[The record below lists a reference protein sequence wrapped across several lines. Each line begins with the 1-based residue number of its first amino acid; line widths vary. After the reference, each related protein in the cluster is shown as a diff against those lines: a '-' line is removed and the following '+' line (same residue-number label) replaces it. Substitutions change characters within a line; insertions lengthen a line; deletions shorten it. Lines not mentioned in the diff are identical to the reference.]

1 MQRAAEAVAPL
12 DAMTIMTNITIDDG
26 VMVMN
31 AEVPSDTWTVAQA
44 KAKLSEVIDK
54 ARRKGPQA
62 ITRNGKRSEEHT
74 SELQSLMRTSYA
86 VFVLKQKTQ
95 HNHDTD
101 H

>member
-44 KAKLSEVIDK
+44 KARLSEVIDK

-62 ITRNGKRSEEHT
+62 ITRNGKSAVVVVDAELRSEEHT
-74 SELQSLMRTSYA
+74 SEIQSLMRISYA
-86 VFVLKQKTQ
+86 VFCLKT
-95 HNHDTD
+95 
-101 H
+101 